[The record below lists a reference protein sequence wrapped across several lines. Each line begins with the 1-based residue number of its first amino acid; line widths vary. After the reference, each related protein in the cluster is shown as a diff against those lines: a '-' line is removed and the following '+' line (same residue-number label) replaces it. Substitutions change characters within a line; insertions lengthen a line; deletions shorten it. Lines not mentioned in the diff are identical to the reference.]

1 MFGIIVCLLYFL
13 IVQEIL
19 WHFLNDCGHV
29 PVRHWCY
36 SLFWPIP
43 LAWFVVKIVWV
54 MLKLLLAAVHELLA
68 LLLMIL
74 TIKYRR
80 TKVYR
85 TIDNLLT
92 R

>member
-19 WHFLNDCGHV
+19 WYFG
-29 PVRHWCY
+29 PVSVGRWCY

-43 LAWFVVKIVWV
+43 LAWFVTKVVWV
-54 MLKLLLAAVHELLA
+54 ILKLLLAAVHELLA

>member
-19 WHFLNDCGHV
+19 WHFGHV

-43 LAWFVVKIVWV
+43 LAWFVVKVVWV